1 MVNIVKRD
9 VTKLSF
15 GSDRLQRE
23 ISFFF
28 MESIKRMWI
37 VEKHFRELH
46 QMILKSCNTET
57 NIILCSPQFSAF
69 YVELSCRLRRRR
81 RRRSWVVGYTTE
93 TYRPKPTRGF
103 NECVISG
110 VGGDGDVS
118 GGVSHV
124 VIYIQ
129 CGGGATVVVRH
140 IDPSRAKGLQTCVV
154 TCKQLHLK
162 GPLEQGKKYSATWGR
177 SLCFACWLGKLSFES
192 CFKIFSH
199 IFKKYSQSSRL

>member
-1 MVNIVKRD
+1 
-9 VTKLSF
+9 
-15 GSDRLQRE
+15 
-23 ISFFF
+23 
-28 MESIKRMWI
+28 MWI

-57 NIILCSPQFSAF
+57 NIILCSPPQFSAF

-118 GGVSHV
+118 GGISHV
-124 VIYIQ
+124 VIYSQ
-129 CGGGATVVVRH
+129 CGGVAPVVIRH
-140 IDPSRAKGLQTCVV
+140 IGPSRAKGLQSMCR
-154 TCKQLHLK
+154 HLQTASSE
-162 GPLEQGKKYSATWGR
+162 GSFGTGKKIFCYLG
-177 SLCFACWLGKLSFES
+177 SLALFCLLAGE
-192 CFKIFSH
+192 IV
-199 IFKKYSQSSRL
+199 I